1 MTDPRQV
8 AWDAVDRVLK
18 KGIAQGHASESWR
31 SEPVTMHLSKGSR
44 HGNTAMLLL
53 DHPDFI
59 KDKETAAEHTEN
71 MAVRAIMAL
80 TILLGAMES

>member
-1 MTDPRQV
+1 MNDPRQV

-18 KGIAQGHASESWR
+18 KGLAQGHGSESWR
-31 SEPVTMHLSKGSR
+31 SEPVTMHLLKSSR
-44 HGNTAMLLL
+44 HGNTATLLL

-59 KDKETAAEHTEN
+59 NDKETAAEHIEN

-80 TILLGAMES
+80 TIINLPEA